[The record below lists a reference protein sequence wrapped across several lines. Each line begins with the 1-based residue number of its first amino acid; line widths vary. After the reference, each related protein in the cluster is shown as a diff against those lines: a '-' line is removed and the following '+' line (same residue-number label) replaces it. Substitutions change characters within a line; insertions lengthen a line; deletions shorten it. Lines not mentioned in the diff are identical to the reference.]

1 MTSRNQ
7 VTVVGVVE
15 NVHLKKETN
24 AINVY
29 KIRDLSNDE
38 IVELV
43 CLRYRSDEKNDYC
56 RTHSS
61 VAKGDKVEATGYLR
75 RKLNGDKYIS
85 VTSFSKIRGY
95 EVSIPSIP
103 LSLFYDRFVYQ
114 GVSFNYDS
122 VNLDRANSMTIKS
135 KSGVEITISEQG
147 FEHTSFFVK
156 SNKHENISYDLVE
169 NIPYTEIANVIAGP
183 FDDENDD
190 NEFPIIPLKIN
201 SRDVIYQG
209 VKFNYFTTEMDKANT
224 LTIRLKKGPKIVLT
238 RQGPVHVG
246 VVVYKNEYETFEGD
260 GYDIMLSADYD
271 SIVAT
276 YV

>member
-1 MTSRNQ
+1 MISRNQ

-15 NVHLKKETN
+15 SVCLKKETS
-24 AINVY
+24 AVNVY
-29 KIRDLSNDE
+29 NIRDLSNNE
-38 IVELV
+38 TVELV
-43 CLRYRSDEKNDYC
+43 CLRYRSDEKNDFD
-56 RTHSS
+56 RAHNS
-61 VAKGDKVEATGYLR
+61 VVKGDKVEATGYLR
-75 RKLNGDKYIS
+75 RKTNGDKYIS

-95 EVSIPSIP
+95 EVSVPSIP

-114 GVSFNYDS
+114 GVSFEYDS
-122 VNLDRANSMTIKS
+122 VKLHRANSMTIKS
-135 KSGVEITISEQG
+135 KSGVEIVISEQG

-156 SNKHENISYDLVE
+156 TNKHENMTYDLIE

-183 FDDENDD
+183 FDDENDN

-201 SRDVIYQG
+201 SRNVIYQG
-209 VKFNYFTTEMDKANT
+209 VKFNYVTTEMDRSNT
-224 LTIRLKKGPKIVLT
+224 LTIRLKNGPKMVLT

-246 VVVYKNEYETFEGD
+246 VVVYKNEHETFEGV
-260 GYDIMLSADYD
+260 GYDIMLCADYD